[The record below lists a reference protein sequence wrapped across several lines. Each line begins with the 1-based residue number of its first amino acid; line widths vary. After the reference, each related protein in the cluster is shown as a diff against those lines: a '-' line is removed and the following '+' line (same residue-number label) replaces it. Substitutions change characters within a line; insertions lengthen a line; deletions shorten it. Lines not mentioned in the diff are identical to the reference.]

1 VRLAG
6 GDAPALR
13 LELACDVADRR
24 ACAGVLRALGQER
37 EGERCAPVVDSGGR
51 ISISGTIEGRE
62 VRAVLRRR
70 TDCEARRYQGVLD
83 ALRD

>member
-6 GDAPALR
+6 GDAPVLR

-24 ACAGVLRALGQER
+24 ACADVLGALGQER
-37 EGERCAPVVDSGGR
+37 EGERCAPVADVGGR
-51 ISISGTIEGRE
+51 ISVSGTIEGRK
-62 VRAVLRRR
+62 VRAVLRGR
-70 TDCEARRYQGVLD
+70 TDCEARRFQRVLD